1 VKLEPHYI
9 LRKPL
14 LTEKSTASM
23 EDLNVYAFEVDRRAS
38 KDDIKEAVESAFG
51 VKVLKVTTQVRKGGS
66 RRFKY
71 GKVADNSWKRAVVRV
86 AEGDTIE
93 LF

>member
-1 VKLEPHYI
+1 MKLEPHYI

-14 LTEKSTASM
+14 LTEKSTGQM
-23 EDLNVYAFEVDRRAS
+23 EESNVYTFEVDRRAS
-38 KDDIKEAVESAFG
+38 KDDVKEAIEKAYG
-51 VKVLKVTTQVRKGGS
+51 VKVVKVTTQVRKGGS

-71 GKVADNSWKRAVVRV
+71 GSVAENSWKRAAVKV
-86 AEGDTIE
+86 AEGQSIE

>member
-1 VKLEPHYI
+1 MKLEAHYI

-23 EDLNVYAFEVDRRAS
+23 ESDNVYTFEVDRRAS
-38 KDDIKEAVESAFG
+38 KDVIKAAVEKAYG
-51 VKVLKVTTQVRKGGS
+51 VKVVKVTTQVRKGGS

-71 GKVADNSWKRAVVRV
+71 GTVAENSWKRAAVKV
-86 AEGDTIE
+86 AEGQSIE

>member
-1 VKLEPHYI
+1 MNLEPLYI

-14 LTEKSTASM
+14 LTEKSTQQM
-23 EDLNVYAFEVDRRAS
+23 EENNVYTFEVDRRAS
-38 KDDIKEAVESAFG
+38 KDVIKAAIEKAYG
-51 VKVLKVTTQVRKGGS
+51 VKVVKVTTQVRKGGS

-71 GKVADNSWKRAVVRV
+71 GSVAENSWKRAAIKV
-86 AEGDTIE
+86 AEGQSIE